1 MPPIRRAGAV
11 IATLL
16 AFVTSP
22 ALAEEVST
30 FSLDNGMDVVVIEDH
45 RAPVVV
51 NMVWYRTGAADEAPG
66 KSGIAHFLEHLLFQ
80 GTDDLAPGEFSRVV
94 EENGGTDNAFTSW
107 DYTGYFQRVAAD
119 RLELMMKME
128 ADRMVDLLITEED
141 VATELQVILEE
152 RNQRIENDP
161 SALFGEDR
169 RAAQW
174 MNHPYGIPIIG
185 WKHEM
190 EALTRQDAL
199 DFYKLHYSPNNAIL
213 VVAGDVEPE
222 EVKRLA
228 ETHFGPLAANPE
240 LKPRARPQ
248 EPPHRAPIHMSFED
262 PRISQPYVVRT
273 YLAPERDT
281 GAQEKAA
288 ALTFLAELMGGSPT
302 SSLMGRMLQFDENL
316 AVYSSAFY
324 SGDSLDD
331 GQFGFYIVPVPGR
344 SLEEAEADMDRVIET
359 FLEEGVDME
368 AFERIKMQVRASQIY
383 AKDSLQGLARRYGE
397 GLTTGL
403 TVADI
408 QAWPEV
414 LQAVTPDDV
423 MAAAREVLSSQAVV
437 TGYAMRPEEA
447 APQPASAP
455 AAPPQPESQEISQ

>member
-1 MPPIRRAGAV
+1 MHPIRRAGA
-11 IATLL
+11 ALAAAL
-16 AFVTSP
+16 AFTALP
-22 ALAEEVST
+22 AAAEEVTT
-30 FSLDNGMDVVVIEDH
+30 FSLENGMDVVVIEDH

-51 NMVWYRTGAADEAPG
+51 NMVWYRTGAADEPPG

-94 EENGGTDNAFTSW
+94 EANGGSDNAFTSW

-119 RLELMMKME
+119 RLELMMQME
-128 ADRMVDLLITEED
+128 ADRMVDLLITPED

-152 RNQRIENDP
+152 RNQRVENDP

-190 EALTRQDAL
+190 EELTRQDAL
-199 DFYKLHYSPNNAIL
+199 DFYKLYYSPNNAIL
-213 VVAGDVEPE
+213 VVAGDVQPD

-228 ETHFGPLAANPE
+228 ETHFGPLPANPA

-248 EPPHRAPIHMSFED
+248 EPPQRAPRHLDFED

-273 YLAPERDT
+273 YLAPERDS

-302 SSLMGRMLQFDENL
+302 LSLMGRMLQFEESV
-316 AVYSSAFY
+316 AVYSAAFY

-331 GQFGFYIVPVPGR
+331 GQFGFYVVPVPGR

-368 AFERIKMQVRASQIY
+368 AFERIKMQLRASEIY
-383 AKDSLQGLARRYGE
+383 AKDNLQRLARRYGE

-403 TVADI
+403 TVEDI

-423 MAAAREVLSSQAVV
+423 MAVAREVLDMRNSV
-437 TGYAMRPEEA
+437 TGHATRPDLPTAE
-447 APQPASAP
+447 PASAP
-455 AAPPQPESQEISQ
+455 APEAATEAEEISQ